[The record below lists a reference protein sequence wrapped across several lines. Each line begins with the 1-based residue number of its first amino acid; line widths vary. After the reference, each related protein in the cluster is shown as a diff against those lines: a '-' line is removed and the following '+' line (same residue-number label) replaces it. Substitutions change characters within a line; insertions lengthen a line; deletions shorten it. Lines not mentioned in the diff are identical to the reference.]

1 MDMTTK
7 IRLNQVSDV
16 KDFAKLTSD
25 WPWKQELR
33 SGRYIVDAKSILG
46 IMSLDLSKPVEYW
59 CEEYEPEL
67 KHEIDKYAVQTNQEV
82 R

>member
-16 KDFAKLTSD
+16 KDFVKLTSD

>member
-7 IRLNQVSDV
+7 VRLNKVSDV
-16 KDFAKLTSD
+16 KDFVELTSG

-33 SGRYIVDAKSILG
+33 SGRYVVDAKSILG

-67 KHEIDKYAVQTNQEV
+67 KCEINKYAAVTNQEV
-82 R
+82 C

>member
-7 IRLNQVSDV
+7 IRLNKVSDV
-16 KDFAKLTSD
+16 KDFVKLTSD

-33 SGRYIVDAKSILG
+33 SGRYVVDAKSILG